1 MKTIKLEVAPQPN
14 RASSNV
20 IRISGEMYVHLSRL
34 SVLTRQSISDIAN
47 RLLAEAL
54 AAVELVE
61 TPLYDM
67 KMKEE

>member
-1 MKTIKLEVAPQPN
+1 MKSIKLEVAPQTT
-14 RASSNV
+14 RTGSNV

-47 RLLAEAL
+47 RLLTEAL